1 VHRLSNQGLEIVS
14 SATLREPLSPFAR
27 AREFC
32 VAVFIHLRA
41 VVTARR
47 FPLIVLIHGTLM
59 VAASYLALWLR
70 FDGAIPQQI
79 VSTYFRVLPE
89 LLLIRGMAFM
99 AMGLGGGLW
108 RYAGVW
114 DLSRIFLA
122 TVTSSLVLFLFIY
135 APIGPGGY
143 PRSAVIIDSALLVL
157 LVGGARLFWRVV
169 PRFDLRSKPRRRV
182 LIVGAGDAGEMIVRE
197 MTKGTEYQPVGLVD
211 DDRTKMGR
219 TMHGVIVRG
228 TRQDLPRLIRSTG
241 ATEVLVAIPSAGPS
255 LIHSL
260 VHQLEPYKVP
270 LTTLPSLTELL
281 NGKVGVK
288 HIRPVSVEDLLPRK
302 RISLSQV
309 GARVLI
315 EGRRVLVTGAGGSIG
330 SELCRQ
336 IAAFAPSNLILYE
349 RYENSL
355 YTIAND
361 LTDRQAGVPVCPII
375 GDVTDISR
383 VDAVFAEHHPDV
395 VFHAAAHKHVPLMEA
410 NPCEA
415 IKNNVVGTR
424 IVAEAAAR
432 HGVERF
438 VLISTDKAANPSS
451 VMGASKRVAELILQ
465 GMTEQSNTRFVTVR
479 FGNVLGSNGSV
490 IPRMIEQ
497 IRAGGPVT
505 VTHPEIRRYF
515 MLIPEAVSLVLQAA
529 VFARDRE
536 TYVLDMGEQLK
547 VLDMAR
553 NLIRLTGFVPD
564 EDIPIS
570 FIGLRPGEK
579 LTEELIG
586 EGEAL
591 ERSETDKI
599 FRVRWPESQPEGFAD
614 AVAAL
619 VRAAGHGRSTEV
631 IDLLRHIVPTF
642 VPAAARQ
649 EVAAEPVL
657 WHVATQPVARAVVA
671 AASMPQT

>member
-1 VHRLSNQGLEIVS
+1 M
-14 SATLREPLSPFAR
+14 SPFTR

-32 VAVFIHLRA
+32 VAVFVHLRA

-70 FDGAIPQQI
+70 FDGAIPQQL
-79 VSTYFRVLPE
+79 VSAYVQLLPE

-122 TVTSSLVLFLFIY
+122 TLTSSLALYLFIY
-135 APIGPGGY
+135 APMGPAGY
-143 PRSAVIIDSALLVL
+143 PRSIVIIDSALLVL
-157 LVGGARLFWRVV
+157 LVGGARLFLRVV
-169 PRFDLRSKPRRRV
+169 PRFDLRSKHRRRV

-197 MTKGTEYQPVGLVD
+197 MAKGVEYYPVGLVD

-219 TMHGVIVRG
+219 TMHGVKVRG

-260 VHQLEPYKVP
+260 VQQLEPYKVP

-281 NGKVGVK
+281 NGKVGLK
-288 HIRPVSVEDLLPRK
+288 HIRPVAVEDLLPRK
-302 RISLSQV
+302 QISLSQV

-355 YTIAND
+355 YTITND
-361 LTDRQAGVPVCPII
+361 LTDSQAGVPVCSII

-465 GMTEQSNTRFVTVR
+465 GMTDQSNTRFVTVR

-553 NLIRLTGFVPD
+553 NLIRLSGFVPD

-570 FIGLRPGEK
+570 FVGLRPGEK

-586 EGEAL
+586 EGESL
-591 ERSETDKI
+591 EPSETDKI
-599 FRVRWPESQPEGFAD
+599 FRVRWPEWQPEGFAD

-619 VRAAGHGRSTEV
+619 VRAAGHGRSAEV
-631 IDLLRHIVPTF
+631 IDLLRHIIPTF

-649 EVAAEPVL
+649 EVAPEPIL
-657 WHVATQPVARAVVA
+657 WHVATQPVARAVAA
-671 AASMPQT
+671 AASKAQT

>member
-1 VHRLSNQGLEIVS
+1 M
-14 SATLREPLSPFAR
+14 A
-27 AREFC
+27 
-32 VAVFIHLRA
+32 
-41 VVTARR
+41 
-47 FPLIVLIHGTLM
+47 
-59 VAASYLALWLR
+59 AASYLALWLR
-70 FDGAIPQQI
+70 FDGDISQPLL
-79 VSTYFRVLPE
+79 STYFQLLPQ

-99 AMGLGGGLW
+99 AMGLGGSLW
-108 RYAGVW
+108 RYAGLW
-114 DLSRIFLA
+114 DLSRILLA
-122 TVTSSLVLFLFIY
+122 TATSSLVLYAFIY
-135 APIGPGGY
+135 HPLGPGGY
-143 PRSAVIIDSALLVL
+143 PRSIVIIDSMLLVL
-157 LVGGARLFWRVV
+157 FVGGARLSWRIV
-169 PRFDLRSKPRRRV
+169 PRLNLRSRPRRRV

-197 MTKGTEYQPVGLVD
+197 MTKGVECQPVGLVD
-211 DDRTKMGR
+211 DDRTKVGR
-219 TMHGVIVRG
+219 TMHGVKVRG

-241 ATEVLVAIPSAGPS
+241 ATEVLLAIPSARPS
-255 LIHSL
+255 LIHNL
-260 VHQLEPYKVP
+260 VQQLEPYKVP

-288 HIRPVSVEDLLPRK
+288 HIRPLAVEDLLPRK
-302 RISLSQV
+302 QVSLSQV

-315 EGRRVLVTGAGGSIG
+315 ESRRVLVTGAGGSIG

-336 IAAFAPSNLILYE
+336 IAAFGPSSLVLYE

-355 YTIAND
+355 YSITND
-361 LTDRQAGVPVCPII
+361 LADRYGRVQVHSII
-375 GDVTDISR
+375 GDVTDVSR
-383 VDAVFAEHHPDV
+383 VDAVFAEHQPDV

-424 IVAEAAAR
+424 VVAEAAVR

-465 GMTEQSNTRFVTVR
+465 GMMDHSNTRFVTVR

-547 VLDMAR
+547 VLDMAK
-553 NLIRLTGFVPD
+553 NLIRLSGFVPD
-564 EDIPIS
+564 KDIPIS
-570 FIGLRPGEK
+570 FVGLRPGEK

-586 EGEAL
+586 EGESL
-591 ERSETDKI
+591 EPSETDKI
-599 FRVRWPESQPEGFAD
+599 FRVQWPEWQPEGFAD
-614 AVAAL
+614 AVSAL
-619 VRAAGHGRSTEV
+619 VRAAGHGRSAEV
-631 IDLLRHIVPTF
+631 IDLLRHIIPTF

-649 EVAAEPVL
+649 EVAPEPIL
-657 WHVATQPVARAVVA
+657 WHLATQPVARAVA
-671 AASMPQT
+671 PAASISQT